1 MIILIKELVNN
12 LQENAPRK
20 TFFPLRNT
28 YELFGFD
35 FAVDINHNVKLME
48 VNPDPSME
56 LFSKSIIGNEHG
68 KKLASINPLSWIKN
82 YGKKDVEETIIQQQ
96 QQQEDEKNK
105 IQKKKEE
112 AAEMIKNMFL
122 KIF

>member
-1 MIILIKELVNN
+1 
-12 LQENAPRK
+12 
-20 TFFPLRNT
+20 
-28 YELFGFD
+28 
-35 FAVDINHNVKLME
+35 ME

-56 LFSKSIIGNEHG
+56 LFSKSIIGNEQG
-68 KKLASINPLSWIKN
+68 KKLASINPLSWIKHDDN
-82 YGKKDVEETIIQQQ
+82 DDGKKDVEEIIIQ